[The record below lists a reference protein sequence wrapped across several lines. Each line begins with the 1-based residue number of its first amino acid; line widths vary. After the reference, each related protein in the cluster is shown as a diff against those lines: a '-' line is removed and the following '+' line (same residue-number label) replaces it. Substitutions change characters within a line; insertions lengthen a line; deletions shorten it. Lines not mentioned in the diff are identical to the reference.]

1 MGFEQPAQ
9 VQATS
14 LAWIESISAMFRSH
28 PHLFYNSAD
37 KDISL
42 AYKILRNF
50 LSWGS
55 SHSKPLRRLQ
65 SQKSPWNCQP

>member
-1 MGFEQPAQ
+1 VGFEQLAQ

-14 LAWIESISAMFRSH
+14 LVLIGSISAMFISH

-50 LSWGS
+50 LS
-55 SHSKPLRRLQ
+55 
-65 SQKSPWNCQP
+65 